1 MKIAIIAWGSLV
13 WELRSLQIST
23 GFVPFGPVLPVEFSR
38 MSWSN
43 RLTLVIDEA
52 NGAPCRTYI
61 AQSAHA
67 DLDKALLNLW
77 LREGKENETPPAR
90 VRDSGRV
97 AFVDLTTNTES
108 LRAIERHPVALE
120 AIRSWASATGYD
132 AVIWT
137 ALASN
142 FHEEE
147 KAGKPFTVEAAM
159 EYLDGLDKPELAAAL
174 HYIWNAPPE
183 VQTPVRAAVTARWPQ
198 G

>member
-1 MKIAIIAWGSLV
+1 MKIAVLAWGSLI
-13 WELRSLQIST
+13 WEPRSLQIAAA
-23 GFVPFGPVLPVEFSR
+23 FVPLGPVLPIEFSR
-38 MSWSN
+38 VSGGK

-52 NGAPCRTYI
+52 DGASCRTYV
-61 AQSAHA
+61 ALSAYS
-67 DLDKALLNLW
+67 DLETAKNNLKE
-77 LREGKENETPPAR
+77 REGMAHVNG
-90 VRDSGRV
+90 VG
-97 AFVDLTTNTES
+97 FVDLTTNTES
-108 LRAIERHPVALE
+108 LRAKERHPVAVE
-120 AIRSWASATGYD
+120 AIRSWASATGHD

-174 HYIWNAPPE
+174 HYIWNAPSE
-183 VQTPVRAAVTARWPQ
+183 VQTPVRAHVAARWPQ

>member
-1 MKIAIIAWGSLV
+1 MRIAILAWGSLI
-13 WELRSLQIST
+13 WEPRSLQT
-23 GFVPFGPVLPVEFSR
+23 ATEFVPFGPVLPIEFSR
-38 MSWSN
+38 VSGGN
-43 RLTLVIDEA
+43 RLTLVIDEV
-52 NGAPCRTYI
+52 NGAPCRTYV

-67 DLDKALLNLW
+67 VIGTAKNNLKE
-77 LREGKENETPPAR
+77 REGMAHVNR
-90 VRDSGRV
+90 VG
-97 AFVDLTTNTES
+97 FVDLTTSTES
-108 LRAIERHPVALE
+108 LLAKERHPVALE
-120 AIRSWASATGYD
+120 TVRAWATATGHD

-147 KAGKPFTVEAAM
+147 KAGKPFTVDAAM
-159 EYLDGLDKPELAAAL
+159 EYLDGLDKPDLAAAL

>member
-1 MKIAIIAWGSLV
+1 MKIAVLAWGSLI
-13 WELRSLQIST
+13 WEPRNLEIAT
-23 GFVPFGPVLPVEFSR
+23 GFVPFGPVLPIEFSR
-38 MSWSN
+38 VSEGK
-43 RLTLVIDEA
+43 RLTLVIDAA
-52 NGAPCRTYI
+52 NGAPCRTYV
-61 AQSAHA
+61 AQSSCA
-67 DLDKALLNLW
+67 DLDSALLNLW
-77 LREGKENETPPAR
+77 VREGKENAKLPSR

-97 AFVDLTTNTES
+97 AFVDLLADKAS
-108 LRAIERHPVALE
+108 LRAKERHPAALE
-120 AIRSWASATGYD
+120 AARSWGTATGHD

-159 EYLDGLDKPELAAAL
+159 EYLDGLDKPDLAAAL

-183 VQTPVRAAVTARWPQ
+183 VQTLVRAAVTNRWPQ

>member
-1 MKIAIIAWGSLV
+1 MKIAVLAWGSLI
-13 WELRSLQIST
+13 WEPRSLQIAT
-23 GFVPFGPVLPVEFSR
+23 EFVPFGPVLPIEFSR
-38 MSWSN
+38 VSGGK
-43 RLTLVIDEA
+43 RLTLVVDEA
-52 NGAPCRTYI
+52 IGAPCRTYV

-67 DLDKALLNLW
+67 DLDQALLNLW
-77 LREGKENETPPAR
+77 SREGKENERLPAR
-90 VRDSGRV
+90 VRQSGRV
-97 AFVDLTTNTES
+97 AFVDLTTKTES
-108 LRAIERHPVALE
+108 MSAKERHPVAVE
-120 AIRSWASATGYD
+120 AIRSWASATGHD

-147 KAGKPFTVEAAM
+147 KAGKPFTVESAM
-159 EYLDGLDKPELAAAL
+159 EYLDGVDMPELAAAL